1 MFFSGLPLSFKV
13 QYIWI
18 YGKNLQKHT
27 EKYGK
32 MLSRYKTIYDLKHKF
47 TEKVEWKEPV

>member
-1 MFFSGLPLSFKV
+1 M
-13 QYIWI
+13 
-18 YGKNLQKHT
+18 

-32 MLSRYKTIYDLKHKF
+32 MLSKYKTIYDLKHKF